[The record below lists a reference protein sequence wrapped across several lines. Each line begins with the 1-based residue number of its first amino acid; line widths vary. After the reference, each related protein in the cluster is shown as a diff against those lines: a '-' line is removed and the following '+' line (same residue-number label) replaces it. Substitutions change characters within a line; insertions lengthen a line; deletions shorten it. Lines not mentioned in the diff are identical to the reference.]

1 MKAIQVQVPG
11 GPENLIEVDL
21 PNPLPGPGQVRVKA
35 LAIGVGRPD
44 VLIRKGTYKWMPPL
58 PAIPGAEMAGEIDA
72 LGEGVQAWKR
82 GDRVLVSARELPQR
96 GGCYAE
102 AIVVPQDAPYRLPTH
117 LAFEDAVSLPN
128 LQLALALMR
137 VAGEVHGAKPHV
149 LITGASG
156 GVAGMLCQV
165 ARLKGLRTI
174 GTSRSTDK
182 SSFALAQGFDHVMCT
197 AQGDLQEHI
206 RHITQGHGLALV
218 FDHLGGQSLIDG
230 LHSLAPMGTLVS
242 YNIVQGMPA
251 QDVFQVLRDLLGKSL
266 AVRCFSMHTLDE
278 DVAWRRGL
286 MDEAIALMASA
297 QVKAPECQI
306 FKLSEVRQTHEL
318 LDRGLVSGKLVMRP
332 SIPS

>member
-21 PNPLPGPGQVRVKA
+21 PDPLPGPGQVRVKA
-35 LAIGVGRPD
+35 CAIGVGRPD

-72 LGEGVQAWKR
+72 LGEGVHQWQL
-82 GDRVLVSARELPQR
+82 GDRVLVSARELTQR
-96 GGCYAE
+96 GGCYAQ
-102 AIVVPQDAPYRLPTH
+102 AIVVPEDAPYRLPVT

-137 VAGEVHGAKPHV
+137 VAGAVAGPAPHV

-165 ARLKGLRTI
+165 AKHKGLTTL
-174 GTSRSTDK
+174 GTSRTTDK
-182 SSFALAQGFDHVMCT
+182 ASFALGQGFDHVICT
-197 AQGDLQEHI
+197 SHDDLKERIQ
-206 RHITQGHGLALV
+206 HITHGRGVDLV

-230 LHSLAPMGTLVS
+230 LHSLAPWGTLVS
-242 YNIVQGMPA
+242 YNIVQGAPTE
-251 QDVFQVLRDLLGKSL
+251 DVFQVLRNLLGKSL

-278 DVAWRRGL
+278 DVSLRREL
-286 MDEAIALMASA
+286 MHEAIALMANA
-297 QVKAPECQI
+297 QVKAPECQM
-306 FKLSEVRQTHEL
+306 FKFSEVRQTHEL
-318 LDRGLVSGKLVMRP
+318 LDRGMVSGKLVIKP
-332 SIPS
+332 

>member
-11 GPENLIEVDL
+11 GPESLIEVDL
-21 PNPLPGPGQVRVKA
+21 PDPLPGPGQVRVKA
-35 LAIGVGRPD
+35 CAIGVGRPD

-72 LGEGVQAWKR
+72 VGEGVQQWQP
-82 GDRVLVSARELPQR
+82 GDRVLVSARELAQR
-96 GGCYAE
+96 GGCYAQ
-102 AIVVPQDAPYRLPTH
+102 AIVVPQDAPYRLPAP

-137 VAGEVHGAKPHV
+137 VAGEVHGPNPHA

-174 GTSRSTDK
+174 GTSRTADK
-182 SSFALAQGFDHVMCT
+182 SSFALEQGFDHVVCT
-197 AQGDLQEHI
+197 SQDKLPERIAQ
-206 RHITQGHGLALV
+206 ITQGHGLSVV

-230 LHSLAPMGTLVS
+230 LRSLAPLGTLVS
-242 YNIVQGMPA
+242 YNIIQGMPTE
-251 QDVFQVLRDLLGKSL
+251 DVFQVMRDLLGKSL
-266 AVRCFSMHTLDE
+266 AVRCFSMHTFDE
-278 DVAWRRGL
+278 DVSLRRGL
-286 MDEAIALMASA
+286 MHEAIELMASG

-306 FKLSEVRQTHEL
+306 FKLSKVQKTHEL
-318 LDRGLVSGKLVMRP
+318 LDQGLVSGKLVMHP
-332 SIPS
+332 